1 MFLHNRFSS
10 PWSFLMTLNG
20 SLAGMVSLCAGCN
33 LYEPWAAIIVGAL
46 GGQNSHLAFK
56 ITQKAP
62 VSDTYCLLPSCQR
75 YFSNEIMKCQT

>member
-46 GGQNSHLAFK
+46 GGQNSHLLCFHAKNICF
-56 ITQKAP
+56 ILHIGT
-62 VSDTYCLLPSCQR
+62 
-75 YFSNEIMKCQT
+75 

>member
-33 LYEPWAAIIVGAL
+33 LYEPWASLIVGAFA
-46 GGQNSHLAFK
+46 GVACIAVNRMMIK
-56 ITQKAP
+56 
-62 VSDTYCLLPSCQR
+62 
-75 YFSNEIMKCQT
+75 

>member
-46 GGQNSHLAFK
+46 GGQTNLTPQTRVPHS
-56 ITQKAP
+56 
-62 VSDTYCLLPSCQR
+62 R
-75 YFSNEIMKCQT
+75 YYGL

>member
-46 GGQNSHLAFK
+46 GGQTEH
-56 ITQKAP
+56 IT
-62 VSDTYCLLPSCQR
+62 L
-75 YFSNEIMKCQT
+75 